1 MSKKRITL
9 TAQTPLG
16 YIITGFIMWIV
27 GYVLFVLATDSGSLI
42 QWLLTIIAWI
52 WGVVRIAQGIRA
64 RLKS

>member
-27 GYVLFVLATDSGSLI
+27 GYALFVLATDSGSLI